1 MNSIIVTGG
10 AGYIGSHTVAA
21 LAEAG
26 FRPVI
31 VDDFSNSNRRVLDG
45 LADIL
50 GFAPVC
56 YTADCCDAE
65 AMRRIFK
72 QEKPAGV
79 IHFAAYKAVG
89 ESMAQPLR
97 YYHNNL
103 LSLLV
108 LLEIMQET
116 GVQRLIFSSSCTV
129 YGTPDRLP
137 VSEDAPIQPPASV
150 YGNTKQIGEEILR
163 DACAAGLPLQVIALR
178 YFNPIGAHPSG
189 RIGELPLGT
198 PNNLVPFVTQTA
210 AGIRPKLV
218 VFGDDYDTPDGTCIR
233 DYIHVM
239 DLAEAHV
246 RALQLL
252 EDRPEGAHFE
262 ALNVGT
268 GAGVSVLE
276 IIRAFEAAA
285 GVPLRYAIGPR
296 RPGDVP
302 AIFADPGRAA
312 QRMDWKARRGI
323 AEALQDAWRWQKN
336 LENHA
341 QLEKNT
347 DQDANQGGN

>member
-1 MNSIIVTGG
+1 MSNIIVTGG

-31 VDDFSNSNRRVLDG
+31 VDNFSNSDRRVLDG

-50 GFAPVC
+50 GFAPAC
-56 YTADCCDAE
+56 YAADCCDAA
-65 AMRRIFK
+65 AMRDIFER
-72 QEKPAGV
+72 EKPVGV

-116 GVQRLIFSSSCTV
+116 GVQRLIFSSSCTI

-137 VSEDAPIQPPASV
+137 VSEEAPIQPPASV

-210 AGIRPKLV
+210 AGIRPELV
-218 VFGDDYDTPDGTCIR
+218 VFGNDYDTPDGTCIR
-233 DYIHVM
+233 DYIHVL

-252 EDRPEGAHFE
+252 EKNPEGARFE

-268 GAGVSVLE
+268 GAGASVLD
-276 IIRAFEAAA
+276 IIRTFETVTGA
-285 GVPLRYAIGPR
+285 PLRFAVGPR

-302 AIFADPGRAA
+302 AIFADPRRAE

-323 AEALQDAWRWQKN
+323 AEALEDAWRWQKN
-336 LENHA
+336 LEN
-341 QLEKNT
+341 QP
-347 DQDANQGGN
+347 